1 MQRRVERRASGSTAI
16 ADRAAADLRSSG
28 KARIEQPLRLEHLRG
43 LRVDGKALRLTQH
56 RLLPGDAEP
65 CEILEDGSDILLA
78 AAHDVDV
85 LDAQKEAPAE
95 PARHLEAGQRRKRMA
110 EMQGAVGAR
119 GEAEDGRLWH
129 SPG

>member
-1 MQRRVERRASGSTAI
+1 M
-16 ADRAAADLRSSG
+16 
-28 KARIEQPLRLEHLRG
+28 
-43 LRVDGKALRLTQH
+43 RVDGKALRLTQD

-65 CEILEDGSDILLA
+65 REILEDGSDILLT

-85 LDAQKEAPAE
+85 LDAQEEPPAE
-95 PARHLEAGQRRKRMA
+95 PARHLEAGQRREGMA

-119 GEAEDGRLWH
+119 GETEDGRLWH